1 MRMPG
6 GGMFGSDEIERV
18 PVRKAGGC
26 RLESSKY
33 KSVFAASKKVY
44 GRTLLVWFARG
55 ADAGRKAGVVV
66 SKRVF
71 RRAVDRNRAKR
82 LMREAFRLK
91 RHMLSG
97 DVDLIMVA
105 RKGIDGR
112 ICGEVALDL
121 EAVFRRAGLTA

>member
-1 MRMPG
+1 MPG
-6 GGMFGSDEIERV
+6 GGMTGSHEIEGG

-33 KSVFAASKKVY
+33 KSVFAAGNKVY
-44 GRTLLVWFARG
+44 GRTLLVWFARE

-82 LMREAFRLK
+82 LMREAFRLN
-91 RHMLSG
+91 RHMLCG

-105 RKGIDGR
+105 RKGIAGR
-112 ICGEVALDL
+112 KCGEVALDL
-121 EAVFRRAGLTA
+121 EAVFRRAGLRA